1 MDPDHLLRPARRH
14 RQLHDRDGGRVG
26 SEDRAGLGDD
36 LVQRAEDGD
45 LGLLRLE
52 DRLDHELPIAKV
64 ADVGREPDRLEGPVA
79 LLLRKLA
86 APQGAGERRIDSAPP
101 AIEGVVV
108 HLAHDHV
115 EPGPGADLGDARA
128 HQPAAHDADPFD
140 AHAQSVGSLP

>member
-1 MDPDHLLRPARRH
+1 MDPDHLLRPAGRH

-26 SEDRAGLGDD
+26 SEDRPGLGDD

-79 LLLRKLA
+79 LPLRELA
-86 APQGAGERRIDSAPP
+86 APQGTGE
-101 AIEGVVV
+101 
-108 HLAHDHV
+108 
-115 EPGPGADLGDARA
+115 
-128 HQPAAHDADPFD
+128 
-140 AHAQSVGSLP
+140 